1 MYSIGGGQRFGPLSR
16 SVAILA
22 TLLAA
27 PAARAESPAGRILG
41 WVEDGHGSP
50 LPGAVISLFGR
61 GVGSLGLVTLTDST
75 GRFSVPSLPPGSYT
89 LRALRDGHT
98 PAPARRV
105 LILPNQDATFTIS
118 MSSVGDPTTREAQ
131 DAKAAAKDDDKSAIR
146 DLQWLIRHK
155 RRSALEDR
163 SPGAQ
168 TASTSDTPPT
178 GLLASL
184 FPDLAG
190 TLQIVTNPIGADMA
204 DEVEPTSWSV
214 VKLNGRI
221 ADSGRWSL
229 GGLVAERESATWR
242 MAGEFVFEPGGG
254 HEVEVATG
262 YGTRALR
269 PMLLGADP
277 TRMDRGVGAV
287 SFQDR
292 WQATDRITATLGGR
306 YSYAGFLQR
315 SNHLDRMFAVEFRSD
330 ENARLRGLARSR
342 TLVPGGDVLTV
353 SNISSA
359 PAVAFS
365 MLDEGLRA
373 ERVLHYE
380 VGFDQE
386 MGDFTVEGHAFYETI
401 HDQLV
406 NGFTDSST
414 LSHALS
420 VSNGGWMGTRGM
432 GVKVSRRF
440 GDVVHG
446 SMTYTYGH
454 SWRPEAAGAPTLLAF
469 REGDFHD
476 LAARVET
483 MIEGTDTRVIAFC
496 RVNRLGSAEL
506 RPGSATNTRFD
517 VQVSQGLPFLGAITR
532 ADWDVLVAVRNLFY
546 EASEGGVL
554 DEMAVAHPP
563 KRVLGGISVRF

>member
-1 MYSIGGGQRFGPLSR
+1 
-16 SVAILA
+16 
-22 TLLAA
+22 
-27 PAARAESPAGRILG
+27 
-41 WVEDGHGSP
+41 
-50 LPGAVISLFGR
+50 
-61 GVGSLGLVTLTDST
+61 
-75 GRFSVPSLPPGSYT
+75 
-89 LRALRDGHT
+89 
-98 PAPARRV
+98 
-105 LILPNQDATFTIS
+105 
-118 MSSVGDPTTREAQ
+118 
-131 DAKAAAKDDDKSAIR
+131 
-146 DLQWLIRHK
+146 
-155 RRSALEDR
+155 
-163 SPGAQ
+163 
-168 TASTSDTPPT
+168 
-178 GLLASL
+178 
-184 FPDLAG
+184 
-190 TLQIVTNPIGADMA
+190 
-204 DEVEPTSWSV
+204 

-254 HEVEVATG
+254 HEIEVATG

-306 YSYAGFLQR
+306 YSYAGFLQQ

-353 SNISSA
+353 STISSA

-380 VGFDQE
+380 VGFDQA
-386 MGDFTVEGHAFYETI
+386 MGDFTLEGHAFYETI

-406 NGFTDSST
+406 NGVAASSP
-414 LSHALS
+414 LPHALS
-420 VSNGGWMGTRGM
+420 VTNGGWMGTRGM
-432 GVKVSRRF
+432 GVKISRRF

-454 SWRPEAAGAPTLLAF
+454 SWRPEAGASRTLLAF

-483 MIEGTDTRVIAFC
+483 MIEGTDTRVVAFC
-496 RVNRLGSAEL
+496 RVNRLASAEL
-506 RPGSATNTRFD
+506 RRGSTTNTRFD
-517 VQVSQGLPFLGAITR
+517 VQLSQGLPFLGAITR

>member
-1 MYSIGGGQRFGPLSR
+1 M
-16 SVAILA
+16 
-22 TLLAA
+22 
-27 PAARAESPAGRILG
+27 SP
-41 WVEDGHGSP
+41 
-50 LPGAVISLFGR
+50 
-61 GVGSLGLVTLTDST
+61 
-75 GRFSVPSLPPGSYT
+75 
-89 LRALRDGHT
+89 
-98 PAPARRV
+98 
-105 LILPNQDATFTIS
+105 
-118 MSSVGDPTTREAQ
+118 VGDPTSRDGQ
-131 DAKAAAKDDDKSAIR
+131 DAKAASKDDDASATR

-163 SPGAQ
+163 DQNGQ
-168 TASTSDTPPT
+168 TAAASDAPPT

-190 TLQIVTNPIGADMA
+190 TLQVVTNPIGTDVA
-204 DEVEPTSWSV
+204 DEVEPSSWSV
-214 VKLNGRI
+214 VRLNGRI

-254 HEVEVATG
+254 HEIEVATG

-269 PMLLGADP
+269 PMLLGSDP

-306 YSYAGFLQR
+306 YSYAGFLQQ

-330 ENARLRGLARSR
+330 ENARLRALARSR

-353 SNISSA
+353 STISAA

-406 NGFTDSST
+406 NGFTTSSV
-414 LSHALS
+414 LPHALD

-454 SWRPEAAGAPTLLAF
+454 TWRPETPSSPLLAF

-483 MIEGTDTRVIAFC
+483 MIEGTDTRVVAFC
-496 RVNRLGSAEL
+496 RVNRLASAEL
-506 RPGSATNTRFD
+506 RPGSMTNTRFD

>member
-1 MYSIGGGQRFGPLSR
+1 MRSLSR
-16 SVAILA
+16 RATIVATL
-22 TLLAA
+22 LLAA
-27 PAARAESPAGRILG
+27 PAARAEGPAGRILG
-41 WVEDGHGSP
+41 WVEDAQGSP
-50 LPGAVISLFGR
+50 IPGAVISLFGR
-61 GVGSLGLVTLTDST
+61 GVGSTGLVTLSDSA
-75 GRFSVPSLPPGSYT
+75 GRFSVPSLPPGAYT
-89 LRALRDGHT
+89 LRALRDGHI

-105 LILPNQDATFTIS
+105 LILPNQDSTFTIS
-118 MSSVGDPTTREAQ
+118 MSPVGDATSRDDR
-131 DAKAAAKDDDKSAIR
+131 DAKAAAKEDDTSATR
-146 DLQWLIRHK
+146 DLEWLIRHK

-163 SPGAQ
+163 DQNAPGAA
-168 TASTSDTPPT
+168 TDAPPT

-190 TLQIVTNPIGADMA
+190 TLQVVANPIGADVS
-204 DEVEPTSWSV
+204 DEIEPSSWSV

-254 HEVEVATG
+254 HEIEVATG
-262 YGTRALR
+262 YGTRPMAL
-269 PMLLGADP
+269 GTDP
-277 TRMDRGVGAV
+277 ARMDRGVGAV

-292 WQATDRITATLGGR
+292 WQASDRITATLGGR
-306 YSYAGFLQR
+306 YSYAGFLKD

-359 PAVAFS
+359 PAIAFA
-365 MLDEGLRA
+365 MLDDGLRA

-380 VGFDQE
+380 LAFDQE
-386 MGDFTVEGHAFYETI
+386 IGQFTVEGQAFYETI

-406 NGFTDSST
+406 NGFTSSS
-414 LSHALS
+414 LLPHALN

-440 GDVVHG
+440 GDMVHG

-454 SWRPEAAGAPTLLAF
+454 TLRPEGPGAPTLLAF
-469 REGDFHD
+469 REGEFHD

-483 MIEGTDTRVIAFC
+483 MIEGTDTRVVAFC
-496 RVNRLGSAEL
+496 RVNRLASPEI
-506 RPGSATNTRFD
+506 RPGSITNTRFD
-517 VQVSQGLPFLGAITR
+517 VQLSQGLPFLGAITR

>member
-1 MYSIGGGQRFGPLSR
+1 LRPLSR
-16 SVAILA
+16 RAAIVATL
-22 TLLAA
+22 LLAA
-27 PAARAESPAGRILG
+27 PAARAEGPAGRILG
-41 WVEDGHGSP
+41 LVEDASGSP
-50 LPGAVISLFGR
+50 IPGAVISLFGR
-61 GVGSLGLVTLTDST
+61 GVGSMGLVTLSDST
-75 GRFSVPSLPPGSYT
+75 GRFSVPSLPPGAYT
-89 LRALRDGHT
+89 VRALRDGHT

-118 MSSVGDPTTREAQ
+118 MTSVGDPTTRDGQ
-131 DAKAAAKDDDKSAIR
+131 DAKAAAKDDASATR

-163 SPGAQ
+163 AQ
-168 TASTSDTPPT
+168 NGQSASGDTPPT

-190 TLQIVTNPIGADMA
+190 TLQVVTNPNFTDVA
-204 DEVEPTSWSV
+204 DEVEPSSWSV

-242 MAGEFVFEPGGG
+242 MAGEFVFEPGAG
-254 HEVEVATG
+254 HEIEVATG

-269 PMLLGADP
+269 PMALGTDP

-292 WQATDRITATLGGR
+292 WTASDRVTATIGGR
-306 YSYAGFLQR
+306 YSYAGFLQQ

-330 ENARLRGLARSR
+330 ENVRLSASARSR

-353 SNISSA
+353 STISTA
-359 PAVAFS
+359 PAVAIS
-365 MLDEGLRA
+365 MLDEHLRP

-380 VGFDQE
+380 VAFDQE

-406 NGFTDSST
+406 NGFTSSSV
-414 LSHALS
+414 LPHALS
-420 VSNGGWMGTRGM
+420 ISNGGWMGTRGM

-454 SWRPEAAGAPTLLAF
+454 SWRPDGPAPATLLAF

-496 RVNRLGSAEL
+496 RVNRLASGEL
-506 RPGSATNTRFD
+506 PGATTNTRFD
-517 VQVSQGLPFLGAITR
+517 VQLSQGLPFLGAITR

>member
-1 MYSIGGGQRFGPLSR
+1 LRPLSR
-16 SVAILA
+16 RTAIVATL
-22 TLLAA
+22 LLAA
-27 PAARAESPAGRILG
+27 PAVRAEGPAGRILG
-41 WVEDGHGSP
+41 WVEDAEGSP

-61 GVGSLGLVTLTDST
+61 GAGSTGLVALSDSA
-75 GRFSVPSLPPGSYT
+75 GRFSVPSLPPGAYT
-89 LRALRDGHT
+89 LRALRAGHT

-118 MSSVGDPTTREAQ
+118 MSPVGDPTRDGQ
-131 DAKAAAKDDDKSAIR
+131 DAKTTSKDDDGSALR
-146 DLQWLIRHK
+146 DLQWLLRHK

-163 SPGAQ
+163 AQ
-168 TASTSDTPPT
+168 NVQAADAAAPST
-178 GLLASL
+178 GLLGSL

-190 TLQIVTNPIGADMA
+190 TLQVVTNPMGTDVA
-204 DEVEPTSWSV
+204 DEVEPSSWSV

-254 HEVEVATG
+254 HEIEVATG

-269 PMLLGADP
+269 PMALGSDP

-292 WQATDRITATLGGR
+292 WTASDRVTATIGGR
-306 YSYAGFLQR
+306 YSYAGFLQQ

-330 ENARLRGLARSR
+330 ENVRVRGLARSR
-342 TLVPGGDVLTV
+342 TLLPGGDVLTV
-353 SNISSA
+353 STISSA
-359 PAVAFS
+359 PAVAIS
-365 MLDEGLRA
+365 MLDENLRP

-380 VGFDQE
+380 VAFEQE
-386 MGDFTVEGHAFYETI
+386 MGDFTVDGHAFYETV

-406 NGFTDSST
+406 NGFTTSSV
-414 LSHALS
+414 LPHALS

-432 GVKVSRRF
+432 GVKISRRF
-440 GDVVHG
+440 GDVLHG

-454 SWRPEAAGAPTLLAF
+454 SWRPEAPAPTTLLAF

-483 MIEGTDTRVIAFC
+483 MIEGTDTRIIAFC
-496 RVNRLGSAEL
+496 RVNRLASAEL
-506 RPGSATNTRFD
+506 RPGSTTNTRFD
-517 VQVSQGLPFLGAITR
+517 VQLSQGLPFLGAITR

>member
-1 MYSIGGGQRFGPLSR
+1 MYSIGSGQRTRPLAR
-16 SVAILA
+16 GVAILA

-27 PAARAESPAGRILG
+27 PAVHAEGPAGRILG
-41 WVEDGHGSP
+41 WVEDAEGSP

-61 GVGSLGLVTLTDST
+61 GVGSTGVVALSDSA
-75 GRFSVPSLPPGSYT
+75 GRFSVPSLPPGAYT
-89 LRALRDGHT
+89 LRALRAGHI
-98 PAPARRV
+98 PAPVRRV

-118 MSSVGDPTTREAQ
+118 LSAVGDLTPRDGQ
-131 DAKAAAKDDDKSAIR
+131 DAKTTSKDDDGSAIR

-163 SPGAQ
+163 AQ
-168 TASTSDTPPT
+168 NVPAADASAPPT
-178 GLLASL
+178 GFLGSL

-190 TLQIVTNPIGADMA
+190 TLQVVTNPMGLDVA
-204 DEVEPTSWSV
+204 DEVEPSSWSV

-254 HEVEVATG
+254 HEIEVATG

-269 PMLLGADP
+269 PMVLGSDP

-292 WQATDRITATLGGR
+292 WQATDRITTTVGGR

-353 SNISSA
+353 STISSA

-365 MLDEGLRA
+365 MLDEGLRP

-380 VGFDQE
+380 VAFDQE

-406 NGFTDSST
+406 NGFTTSSI
-414 LSHALS
+414 LPHALS

-432 GVKVSRRF
+432 GVKISRRF

-454 SWRPEAAGAPTLLAF
+454 SWRPDAPEPTTLLAF

-496 RVNRLGSAEL
+496 RVNRLASAEL
-506 RPGSATNTRFD
+506 RPGSTTNTRFD
-517 VQVSQGLPFLGAITR
+517 VQLSQGLPFLGAITR